1 MESLPEATIDVAGG
15 ASELQIEGLGVKKT
29 KDSLSA
35 GTTSSTAALSTED
48 FFADLIADTN
58 FKDPQSVFSFRN
70 NAIQRIVETDPA
82 ILSSLTQ
89 PDTATPPPSSSSF
102 SPSPATSS
110 VSGFDTL
117 FGQGGGDGLDSDS
130 FGSFDSVGF
139 SGDSSG
145 VSSSG
150 FDTATSDY
158 TGAEKAG
165 MAGAVSSAL
174 GVGIGLASGRDY
186 TDVDLAASAAGL
198 AGGTIGEAYGA
209 YSTYSDLAASFGRG
223 DFGISQG
230 LAGVNG
236 AIGAI
241 GAISDVADA
250 ISSGKDFSSIAE
262 EAFDSALGFAQGAWS
277 AITDPAA
284 AVEAFT
290 EYSTYGSLNAT
301 NLSYSLPSGQ
311 VSYSINSKTGQLNTP
326 GFISLMMSLT
336 PLSNAFSLAQKGMSF
351 SGYTASI
358 SDRATAFGEAFST
371 TPGIGFTDANTAADI
386 AAATGVSA
394 TAYGTFGQIAD
405 FSISVPGFADVSIQ
419 ADLSA
424 LADVALASLSL
435 NDVNQAAVVQAFTNS
450 FEEEEAYNESL
461 ASWGRSMAEAYD
473 LGENATGADLAD
485 AISDVASVGASAF
498 SDAMESFG
506 YSFSSVGLT
515 DEAAATSSQGAANAE
530 AAFANANLAALT
542 EEAKASF
549 TNAAGEFGISD
560 YNAAYSLAATA
571 AMDEL
576 ASTTDIAFESVSVTL
591 ADLTAEEIANMV
603 ATTMSQEAGQGP
615 DPGGIEGVDWGDFE
629 GGSMDPDGN
638 FSYNSINDF
647 ATALATSFQTGWF
660 GYPGTPAGARGGGA
674 GGGRGGPGGTAGVDA
689 EGIAD
694 AVSTSVADAFG
705 AAFDVAAEAAQ
716 ASLDG
721 PGGGDYDGLADGIG
735 ANEAEGGIE
744 DSGETGGPGGDCF
757 VQGTLVLM
765 AEGSTKAIEKV
776 VVGDLVA
783 GKDGKANKVKAT
795 HIKKPD
801 IPFLYGFNGHKPF
814 VTAYHPFMTKEGWGC
829 FEPEKFKDHRPAAY
843 QEIANEQ
850 GGKDLIKI
858 ENDCELLRSDNQW
871 VLVEDIIVEGCDPD
885 LTVYNLSV
893 ANDKTFVANNYIVH
907 NKECFIPTAQVTMFD
922 GSNKQIKDIKVG
934 DKVMSVDGEANTV
947 IATPVFNLGANK
959 IHGFNGKQPFV
970 TSMHPILTKEGWK
983 NFNPKAYK
991 ESWPEDYE
999 KVASENADGVIH
1011 EITEKDE
1018 LAWKSSRDGVTYI
1031 TFKDPT
1037 VLHED
1042 SNFKVYNLTLD
1053 GDHTFVVEGLVV
1065 HNKGKIIC
1073 TAMNQMYGFGSYRNA
1088 LWMKYQKSHM
1098 AAEEYELGYHKLVM
1112 PLVKKMPTNKVIRTA
1127 LERIA
1132 KRRTINIRKELRGQ
1146 KLPLYYRSMKYT
1158 VRPLFFAVGW
1168 LVKKKILSKVKI

>member
-1 MESLPEATIDVAGG
+1 
-15 ASELQIEGLGVKKT
+15 
-29 KDSLSA
+29 
-35 GTTSSTAALSTED
+35 
-48 FFADLIADTN
+48 
-58 FKDPQSVFSFRN
+58 
-70 NAIQRIVETDPA
+70 
-82 ILSSLTQ
+82 
-89 PDTATPPPSSSSF
+89 
-102 SPSPATSS
+102 
-110 VSGFDTL
+110 
-117 FGQGGGDGLDSDS
+117 
-130 FGSFDSVGF
+130 
-139 SGDSSG
+139 
-145 VSSSG
+145 
-150 FDTATSDY
+150 
-158 TGAEKAG
+158 
-165 MAGAVSSAL
+165 
-174 GVGIGLASGRDY
+174 
-186 TDVDLAASAAGL
+186 
-198 AGGTIGEAYGA
+198 
-209 YSTYSDLAASFGRG
+209 
-223 DFGISQG
+223 
-230 LAGVNG
+230 
-236 AIGAI
+236 
-241 GAISDVADA
+241 
-250 ISSGKDFSSIAE
+250 
-262 EAFDSALGFAQGAWS
+262 
-277 AITDPAA
+277 
-284 AVEAFT
+284 
-290 EYSTYGSLNAT
+290 
-301 NLSYSLPSGQ
+301 
-311 VSYSINSKTGQLNTP
+311 
-326 GFISLMMSLT
+326 
-336 PLSNAFSLAQKGMSF
+336 
-351 SGYTASI
+351 
-358 SDRATAFGEAFST
+358 
-371 TPGIGFTDANTAADI
+371 
-386 AAATGVSA
+386 
-394 TAYGTFGQIAD
+394 
-405 FSISVPGFADVSIQ
+405 
-419 ADLSA
+419 
-424 LADVALASLSL
+424 
-435 NDVNQAAVVQAFTNS
+435 
-450 FEEEEAYNESL
+450 
-461 ASWGRSMAEAYD
+461 
-473 LGENATGADLAD
+473 
-485 AISDVASVGASAF
+485 
-498 SDAMESFG
+498 
-506 YSFSSVGLT
+506 
-515 DEAAATSSQGAANAE
+515 
-530 AAFANANLAALT
+530 
-542 EEAKASF
+542 
-549 TNAAGEFGISD
+549 
-560 YNAAYSLAATA
+560 
-571 AMDEL
+571 
-576 ASTTDIAFESVSVTL
+576 
-591 ADLTAEEIANMV
+591 
-603 ATTMSQEAGQGP
+603 
-615 DPGGIEGVDWGDFE
+615 
-629 GGSMDPDGN
+629 
-638 FSYNSINDF
+638 
-647 ATALATSFQTGWF
+647 
-660 GYPGTPAGARGGGA
+660 
-674 GGGRGGPGGTAGVDA
+674 
-689 EGIAD
+689 
-694 AVSTSVADAFG
+694 
-705 AAFDVAAEAAQ
+705 
-716 ASLDG
+716 
-721 PGGGDYDGLADGIG
+721 
-735 ANEAEGGIE
+735 
-744 DSGETGGPGGDCF
+744 
-757 VQGTLVLM
+757 VLM

>member
-35 GTTSSTAALSTED
+35 GTSSSTTALSTED

-158 TGAEKAG
+158 TGAERAG

-198 AGGTIGEAYGA
+198 AGGAIGQAYGA
-209 YSTYSDLAASFGRG
+209 YSTFSDLAASFGRG

-241 GAISDVADA
+241 GAISDIAGA

-262 EAFDSALGFAQGAWS
+262 DAFDSALGFAQGAWS

-284 AVEAFT
+284 AAEAFG
-290 EYSTYGSLNAT
+290 EYGQYGSLNAT

-311 VSYSINSKTGQLNTP
+311 VSYSLNSKTGQLNTP
-326 GFISLMMSLT
+326 GFIGLMMSLT
-336 PLSNAFSLAQKGMSF
+336 PLSNAFSLAQKGMNF
-351 SGYTASI
+351 TDYTATI

-405 FSISVPGFADVSIQ
+405 FSISAPGFADVSIQ

-435 NDVNQAAVVQAFTNS
+435 NDVNQAAVAQAFTNS

-461 ASWGRSMAEAYD
+461 ASWGRSMAEAYG

-515 DEAAATSSQGAANAE
+515 DEAAATSDRGAANAE
-530 AAFANANLAALT
+530 AAFANANLAALAEEARSSYTTAMGDRGVDDLAMAAAFGNFAAAEARGEYNSFTGVEYTSVNPASLT
-542 EEAKASF
+542 EE
-549 TNAAGEFGISD
+549 
-560 YNAAYSLAATA
+560 
-571 AMDEL
+571 EL
-576 ASTTDIAFESVSVTL
+576 ASIAEDQGAFGSISGYGVSY
-591 ADLTAEEIANMV
+591 
-603 ATTMSQEAGQGP
+603 
-615 DPGGIEGVDWGDFE
+615 GDFE
-629 GGSMDPDGN
+629 GGSVDPEGN
-638 FSYNSINDF
+638 FSYDTVADF
-647 ATALATSFQTGWF
+647 AKGIATSLATGWF
-660 GYPGTPAGARGGGA
+660 GFPGTFAGARGGGA
-674 GGGRGGPGGTAGVDA
+674 GGGLGGPGGSGGVDA
-689 EGIAD
+689 D
-694 AVSTSVADAFG
+694 AFSDAATTSAFDAFG
-705 AAFDVAAEAAQ
+705 AAFDVAAEAAEAGLSGGTGSGGAGSGGTGSGGKGSGGFD
-716 ASLDG
+716 ASPGYGGYDG
-721 PGGGDYDGLADGIG
+721 SEGGGGGGGGGGGAD
-735 ANEAEGGIE
+735 
-744 DSGETGGPGGDCF
+744 
-757 VQGTLVLM
+757 
-765 AEGSTKAIEKV
+765 
-776 VVGDLVA
+776 
-783 GKDGKANKVKAT
+783 
-795 HIKKPD
+795 
-801 IPFLYGFNGHKPF
+801 
-814 VTAYHPFMTKEGWGC
+814 
-829 FEPEKFKDHRPAAY
+829 
-843 QEIANEQ
+843 
-850 GGKDLIKI
+850 
-858 ENDCELLRSDNQW
+858 
-871 VLVEDIIVEGCDPD
+871 
-885 LTVYNLSV
+885 
-893 ANDKTFVANNYIVH
+893 
-907 NKECFIPTAQVTMFD
+907 
-922 GSNKQIKDIKVG
+922 
-934 DKVMSVDGEANTV
+934 
-947 IATPVFNLGANK
+947 
-959 IHGFNGKQPFV
+959 
-970 TSMHPILTKEGWK
+970 
-983 NFNPKAYK
+983 
-991 ESWPEDYE
+991 
-999 KVASENADGVIH
+999 
-1011 EITEKDE
+1011 
-1018 LAWKSSRDGVTYI
+1018 
-1031 TFKDPT
+1031 
-1037 VLHED
+1037 
-1042 SNFKVYNLTLD
+1042 
-1053 GDHTFVVEGLVV
+1053 
-1065 HNKGKIIC
+1065 
-1073 TAMNQMYGFGSYRNA
+1073 
-1088 LWMKYQKSHM
+1088 
-1098 AAEEYELGYHKLVM
+1098 
-1112 PLVKKMPTNKVIRTA
+1112 
-1127 LERIA
+1127 
-1132 KRRTINIRKELRGQ
+1132 
-1146 KLPLYYRSMKYT
+1146 
-1158 VRPLFFAVGW
+1158 
-1168 LVKKKILSKVKI
+1168 